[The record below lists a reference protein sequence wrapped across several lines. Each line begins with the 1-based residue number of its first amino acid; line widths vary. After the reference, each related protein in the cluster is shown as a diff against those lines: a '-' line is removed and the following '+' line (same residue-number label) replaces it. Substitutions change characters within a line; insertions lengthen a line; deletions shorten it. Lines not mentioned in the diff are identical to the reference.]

1 LISRQEVLSR
11 KATLVA
17 IEGEIIRLEYA

>member
-17 IEGEIIRLEYA
+17 IKGEIIRLEYA